1 MTWFLSYVTN
11 QGQINIH
18 LFLSSFFFPADIWKL
33 TLDECLTFTTF
44 NICILHTIISKAKPT
59 FHRFVCLLKGQFDNG
74 LIERIIRE
82 IKIVIYYI
90 QSVWKSDRTTM
101 FENHRK
107 SLIQYCERSELCLH
121 FEWRKVNS
129 KNAKN
134 AQFGEFLKMKLAV
147 KQCYQIGDFQ

>member
-59 FHRFVCLLKGQFDNG
+59 FHRFVCLLKGQFDRKNYLG
-74 LIERIIRE
+74 NQNCYLLHTKCLKIR
-82 IKIVIYYI
+82 
-90 QSVWKSDRTTM
+90 QNHDVWKSQKKPHSTLRAKRATFT
-101 FENHRK
+101 F
-107 SLIQYCERSELCLH
+107 
-121 FEWRKVNS
+121 WVWAKVNW
-129 KNAKN
+129 KVAKMVN
-134 AQFGEFLKMKLAV
+134 FGEFLKTWS
-147 KQCYQIGDFQ
+147 